1 MEFMKATATDREIE
15 KCTLMVGD
23 VLITKDSEKYNDI
36 GVPALVR
43 EKIDKLLCGY
53 HLAILRPLKHIDG
66 PYLFY
71 ALSTKDTQQQF
82 HSYANGVTRFGLR
95 KADIGLVELI
105 SPPLSE
111 QRAIAYILSTLDDK
125 IKLNRR
131 MNETLEAIAQSL
143 FKSWFVDFEPVGA
156 KMEGRDTGLPRHLA
170 DLFPDRLV
178 ESELGEIPEGW
189 EIFCLD
195 ELADH
200 HTLSMMPLTRS
211 ETKFEHFSIPAY
223 DAGQMPTIEWGE
235 TIKSNKTIVPPD
247 AVLLSKLNPE
257 IPRVWMPDLGSG
269 SLQVCSTEFL
279 AFTPRNP
286 ANRSLLFSLFT
297 SSNFRTILQSM
308 VTGTSKSHQRVPSKA
323 LKQRKVLS
331 GTSILFSKFD
341 ELVAFVLDHVVG
353 NRAETR
359 TLAILRDVI
368 LPKLVSGEIRVDSTQ

>member
-1 MEFMKATATDREIE
+1 MSDYQQNKWQKKQLNNLADIRLSSVDKKITLGECDVQLCNYTDVYYNSFITSDMEFMKATATDREME

-143 FKSWFVDFEPVGA
+143 FKSWFVNFDPVRA

-178 ESELGEIPEGW
+178 SSDLSWIPEGW
-189 EIFCLD
+189 KSKTLD
-195 ELADH
+195 ECFDLVMGQ
-200 HTLSMMPLTRS
+200 S
-211 ETKFEHFSIPAY
+211 PAGSSY
-223 DAGQMPTIEWGE
+223 NDRGE
-235 TIKSNKTIVPPD
+235 GLPFFQGRTNFGF
-247 AVLLSKLNPE
+247 
-257 IPRVWMPDLGSG
+257 RY
-269 SLQVCSTEFL
+269 
-279 AFTPRNP
+279 P
-286 ANRSLLFSLFT
+286 ANLKFCTAPIRKARPGDTLVSVRAPVGDINMAWTQCCIGRGVAASPAQIKFHLVHLLF
-297 SSNFRTILQSM
+297 NF
-308 VTGTSKSHQRVPSKA
+308 GTKRIYQCV
-323 LKQRKVLS
+323 
-331 GTSILFSKFD
+331 
-341 ELVAFVLDHVVG
+341 
-353 NRAETR
+353 
-359 TLAILRDVI
+359 
-368 LPKLVSGEIRVDSTQ
+368 